1 MPMLL
6 IDTGST
12 DPFFNIATEEF
23 LFKNRQEDLLML
35 YINNPSIIIGKH
47 QNPFE
52 EINYQ
57 FITEKDLPVI
67 RRMSGGGTVYHDMG
81 NLNFTFMVNSETGKQ
96 VNFKKFIEPVVG
108 FMADYGI
115 VSEVGEKNEVRSG
128 GLKYSGNAEHVFRNR
143 VLHHGTIL
151 FSSEL
156 DNLRGALKRGDAI
169 FESRSVKSNRT
180 SVGNLIGQIREIDTT
195 EDLKKAFL
203 EYLIKLDPGSARK
216 SLDIDEIVS
225 INEIAESKYKGWD
238 WNYAYGPDYKL
249 TNTIEVSGR
258 VCEVVLQVENGIII
272 ECRISD
278 GEFVHPLSTHLK
290 GVRHTIE
297 EINQIVRIEKVEL
310 VENEIYRLFG

>member
-1 MPMLL
+1 MLL